1 MYSHQKTNRLI
12 NIFFVA
18 IALAGLALITA
29 QADQVVTTIRQG
41 DWTALPGAL
50 LATALSYLCMSLSFA
65 LVGRLLGLDMGQRD
79 MAVVGFVTNVI
90 NHVLTTGGLAGY
102 SLRYLLMKR
111 HGASFK
117 DVIAVS
123 VMHFYLTSLDMLVMI
138 PVSVLYLMRNAQV
151 ARQVSILL
159 GVLTALLTILAALA
173 ALLIF
178 AQSWRQRLFLY
189 VHQLANRILGRD
201 LRDQMAQLDET
212 LTRGVLAIRRAP
224 GELVKVMGLTWL
236 DWLGSVFVLSFCLD
250 AFGPAVPFGV
260 VVTGFVLGIMAGL
273 ISMVPGGLG
282 VQEGSMTGVL
292 ALLGVPFSQA
302 FLAAILFR
310 AIFFFLPYLVSLV
323 FSRWLLQTDQLLD
336 ATGAD

>member
-1 MYSHQKTNRLI
+1 MYSHGKTNRLI
-12 NIFFVA
+12 NIIFVV
-18 IALAGLALITA
+18 IFLTGLAVIIV
-29 QADQVVTTIRQG
+29 QAEQVVATIRQG

-50 LATALSYLCMSLSFA
+50 LATTLSYLCMSLSFA
-65 LVGRLLGLDMGQRD
+65 LVGRLLDLDMGQRD

-123 VMHFYLTSLDMLVMI
+123 VMHFYLTSLDMLVMF
-138 PVSVLYLMRNAQV
+138 PVSILYLMRHAQV
-151 ARQVSILL
+151 TRQVSILL

-178 AQSWRQRLFLY
+178 VQSWRRHLFSY
-189 VHQLANRILGRD
+189 VHRIANRVLSQD
-201 LRDQMAQLDET
+201 LRDQMVQLDET

-224 GELVKVMGLTWL
+224 SELVKVMGLTWL
-236 DWLGSVFVLSFCLD
+236 DWFGSVFVFSFCLD
-250 AFGPAVPFGV
+250 AFGPSVPLGV

-273 ISMVPGGLG
+273 ISMIPGGLG

-310 AIFFFLPYLVSLV
+310 AIFFFFPYLVSLA
-323 FSRWLLQTDQLLD
+323 FSHWLLQTDQLLD